1 MLTNIDHPLT
11 RDYGPTPPCLSTCAS
26 VLLQFTS
33 VANVTFPDVYQRFLD
48 ALDVFNFDLGWIL
61 SAGCVLDIDFH
72 DRLLISTVAPLV
84 GLMLLAGTYATSAF
98 VNRGATETLNV
109 IWNKHVS
116 MALLL
121 TFFVYSSVSSVL
133 FKTFA
138 CDKLDDGRNL
148 LRADYRI
155 ECDSAKHQ
163 GLQVYAGFMTLL
175 YAVGIPAVYSG
186 LLFVDREVLR
196 EGGAGREG
204 SNARVTWTSDLWK
217 PYRPSVFYYEVVECV
232 RRILLAGVVVFI
244 YPNTAAQIA
253 ITLMMAVAFA
263 LLAES
268 LAPYACKWDRWLSRT
283 GHAVVFSS
291 MYVALLLKVDV
302 ADERAGSQKVFEAV
316 LVAAHGGMVVGIAV
330 ESIVLACSLRVEP
343 REEQSPRVSRG
354 QVLPRPQA
362 VAPADDSASG
372 EVSETEAA
380 PFG

>member
-1 MLTNIDHPLT
+1 M
-11 RDYGPTPPCLSTCAS
+11 
-26 VLLQFTS
+26 
-33 VANVTFPDVYQRFLD
+33 ANVTFPDVYQRFLD
-48 ALDVFNFDLGWIL
+48 SLDVFNFDLGWIL

-84 GLMLLAGTYATSAF
+84 GLLLLAGTYATSAF
-98 VNRGATETLNV
+98 VNRGAPETLNI

-121 TFFVYSSVSSVL
+121 TFFVYSSVSAVL

-148 LRADYRI
+148 LRADYGI

-163 GLQVYAGFMTLL
+163 GWQVYAGFMTLL
-175 YAVGIPAVYSG
+175 YAVGIPALYSG
-186 LLFVDREVLR
+186 LLFADREVLQK
-196 EGGAGREG
+196 GGAGRDGG
-204 SNARVTWTSDLWK
+204 SSTARIAWTADLWK
-217 PYRPSVFYYEVVECV
+217 PYKPSVFFYEVIECV

-253 ITLMMAVAFA
+253 ITLMMAFAFA

-283 GHAVVFSS
+283 GHVVVFTS

-316 LVAAHGGMVVGIAV
+316 LVAAHGCMVVVIV
-330 ESIVLACSLRVEP
+330 IESIVIACSLRVEP
-343 REEQSPRVSRG
+343 REEPSPRFSRG
-354 QVLPRPQA
+354 KVLARPQA
-362 VAPADDSASG
+362 VAPAEGGSPSR
-372 EVSETEAA
+372 EVSEDEAA
-380 PFG
+380 SVG